1 MIGSIIRMII
11 IRVGFMFIRWILSI
25 VSDTYRCVLFLFIS
39 CFVSIMG
46 GYSIYCN
53 GLLFVCIFIIILYG
67 KLFVDSLP
75 TVVDVVI
82 TIYLWVVNTAI
93 IVLYTAVNRIIH
105 SISTGNIIGIIAWVI
120 VLFGLAYLIPLLGL
134 SPVLLAQETDR

>member
-1 MIGSIIRMII
+1 MILVNQLFGLEIMGSIIRMII

-46 GYSIYCN
+46 GYSIY
-53 GLLFVCIFIIILYG
+53 
-67 KLFVDSLP
+67 
-75 TVVDVVI
+75 
-82 TIYLWVVNTAI
+82 LWVVNTAI
-93 IVLYTAVNRIIH
+93 IVLYTAVNRIIY
-105 SISTGNIIGIIAWVI
+105 SISTGNIIGIIAWLI

-134 SPVLLAQETDR
+134 SPVLLAQETDRDREEEIIQPKQSINQQNRGPSL